1 MNRTVFHV
9 LRSQSPLASA
19 FLMAV
24 FLTLAGCGDSLTTL
38 EYNQL
43 ACEEWRNSLQNRSA
57 ITFAYRQLFQS
68 HGSIQE
74 RRGFPKERDIDGEG
88 YMTSYKK
95 MRAEIADYC
104 RNI

>member
-1 MNRTVFHV
+1 
-9 LRSQSPLASA
+9 
-19 FLMAV
+19 MAIL
-24 FLTLAGCGDSLTTL
+24 LTLAGRGDSLTTL
-38 EYNQL
+38 EYNKL

-74 RRGFPKERDIDGEG
+74 RNGFPKERDIDGEG